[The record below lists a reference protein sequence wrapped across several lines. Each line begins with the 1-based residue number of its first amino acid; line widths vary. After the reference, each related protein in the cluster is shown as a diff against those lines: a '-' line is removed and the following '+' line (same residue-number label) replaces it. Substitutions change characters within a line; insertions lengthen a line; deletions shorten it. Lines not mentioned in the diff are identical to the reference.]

1 MLTFRT
7 EENVN
12 LCIIENT
19 ILPLRASG
27 EDHLRKEREKN
38 RYIRDSFQAVAIAL

>member
-19 ILPLRASG
+19 ISPLRASG
-27 EDHLRKEREKN
+27 EDHLQKEREKIDTLETHFK
-38 RYIRDSFQAVAIAL
+38 RWL